1 MKQNISQMEQF
12 AYIKIYDTF
21 FGGTTIAEISRTD
34 SRHHQN
40 KQKEIGNSAEIV
52 EVKVDNKRHRSN
64 SSNSLLQD
72 LQCPIRNSIE
82 DTLEETKDSNLRN
95 F

>member
-1 MKQNISQMEQF
+1 MEQF

-21 FGGTTIAEISRTD
+21 SGGTTIAEISRTD

-52 EVKVDNKRHRSN
+52 EIKVDNKRHRSN
-64 SSNSLLQD
+64 SSDSLLQN

-82 DTLEETKDSNLRN
+82 GTLDEIKESNFRSSDLQ
-95 F
+95 